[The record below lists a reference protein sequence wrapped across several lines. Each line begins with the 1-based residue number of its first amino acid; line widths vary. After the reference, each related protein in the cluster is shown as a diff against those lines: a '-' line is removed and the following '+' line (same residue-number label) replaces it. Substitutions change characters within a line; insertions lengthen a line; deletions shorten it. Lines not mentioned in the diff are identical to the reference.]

1 MSPQELKNISLKLL
15 TTSKIRGALLSQL
28 GMKSEAE
35 AKCEGSGGVLPDGG
49 PLLTTQS
56 FHKEKAME
64 RGLCI
69 KTVRNINN
77 HPPAVPRLH

>member
-35 AKCEGSGGVLPDGG
+35 AKCEGSGSVLPDGG

-56 FHKEKAME
+56 FHKKAME

-69 KTVRNINN
+69 KIVRNINN
-77 HPPAVPRLH
+77 YPLAVSQLH